1 MPLINNDRIG
11 RALARIGFTA
21 ALLASLAAALCI
33 AGLVALAVWLLLG
46 TR

>member
-11 RALARIGFTA
+11 RIVARIGFTA
-21 ALLASLAAALCI
+21 ALLASVAALLCV
-33 AGLVALAVWLLLG
+33 AGLITIAVWLWLG